1 MPTWLPSGCRR
12 TQCKLLIG
20 RIKLMRN
27 KRLVNVSTHSTYTR
41 ALHEAAHPPTVIV
54 ATSPVPAS
62 IHTPHTSTSTPPQ
75 LKMLRKET
83 AELLRIFKKSNAY
96 IKVEAVIHEF
106 NTLEA
111 YDIIEIYL
119 ELLQVG
125 GQEWWWCV

>member
-1 MPTWLPSGCRR
+1 
-12 TQCKLLIG
+12 
-20 RIKLMRN
+20 MRN
-27 KRLVNVSTHSTYTR
+27 KRLVNVSTHSTNAR
-41 ALHEAAHPPTVIV
+41 ALPQTVHAPTVI
-54 ATSPVPAS
+54 AAASPVPAS
-62 IHTPHTSTSTPPQ
+62 NHNPHTSTPSQ

-83 AELLRIFKKSNAY
+83 AELMSLRKNSNAY

-125 GQEWWWCV
+125 GRERWWCV